1 MNDGALS
8 SLRPGVQLGNLE
20 YRIDD
25 ADLSAYRAL
34 AGQGG
39 HYPNLLNDDCRSLL
53 SPHCGPTPLTAV
65 WRRWEF
71 LRPPIPGR
79 RLQVGGWLRAV
90 ERRGASVYYRV
101 AAFAVDEI
109 GTEIL
114 RAEAVFRQGAAPVA
128 ADADAVRLARPS
140 GYAVQSGLILP
151 GDAAALPSLTL
162 PNDANCPQDWTTVI
176 AGWLEGEM
184 GRRFGDDFRWGGRLT
199 LAYRGSMAPG
209 EVIAGDA
216 VTLAA
221 DSIHGG
227 ATRYRIALS
236 AVNQAGLA
244 VAVGD
249 AEVTA
254 PSPRR
259 V

>member
-34 AGQGG
+34 VGPGS

-53 SPHCGPTPLTAV
+53 SPHCGQSLLTAV

-114 RAEAVFRQGAAPVA
+114 RAEAVFRQGAAEMA
-128 ADADAVRLARPS
+128 GDAVRLTQPA
-140 GYAVQSGLILP
+140 GFAGQSGLILP
-151 GDAAALPSLTL
+151 GDAAALPSMAL

-184 GRRFGDDFRWGGRLT
+184 GRRFGDDFRWGGQLR

-216 VTLAA
+216 VTLAV

>member
-1 MNDGALS
+1 MDDRALS

-20 YRIDD
+20 YRVGD

-34 AGQGG
+34 VGQGG
-39 HYPNLLNDDCRSLL
+39 CYPNLLNDDCRSLL
-53 SPHCGPTPLTAV
+53 MPHCGQSLLTAV

-79 RLQVGGWLRAV
+79 RLQVGGWLRAA
-90 ERRGASVYYRV
+90 ERRGDSVYYRV
-101 AAFAVDEI
+101 GAFAVDEI

-114 RAEAVFRQGAAPVA
+114 RAEAVFRQGTAAA
-128 ADADAVRLARPS
+128 GDAGRLAQPA
-140 GYAVQSGLILP
+140 GCAGQSGLAMP
-151 GDAAALPSLTL
+151 GDAVSLPGIALPS
-162 PNDANCPQDWTTVI
+162 DADCPQDWTTVI
-176 AGWLEGEM
+176 AGWLESAM
-184 GRRFGDDFRWGGRLT
+184 GGRFGDDFRWGGRLT
-199 LAYRGSMAPG
+199 LAYRGAVAPG

-216 VTLAA
+216 VMLAA
-221 DSIHGG
+221 DAVSGG
-227 ATRYRIALS
+227 ATRYRIALA
-236 AVNQAGLA
+236 AVNKAGLA